1 MRPRFIRFF
10 YWSAAVLLLF
20 TAAAKLY
27 SITGHAR
34 LLSLTDSFMHVSH
47 RMVMVAAA
55 VAEVAVASLL
65 LFGRRPLMPA
75 LALLWLSGNFILYRI
90 GSAAMGVKYC
100 PCLGTLGQKL
110 PISQPVLDKV
120 LTVLVLYWFFGSV
133 YLLWRA
139 WDTRGEGQG
148 PVLGSEEGYAA

>member
-1 MRPRFIRFF
+1 MRSRFSKLF
-10 YWSAAVLLLF
+10 YSSAGVLLLL

-27 SITGHAR
+27 SVTGHAR
-34 LLSLTDSFMHVSH
+34 LLCLNDSFTHIPH
-47 RMVMVAAA
+47 RELMVAAA

-90 GSAAMGVKYC
+90 GSAAMGVEYC

-110 PISQPVLDKV
+110 PISQPVLDRV